1 MPPFASSKVHAFR
14 LLRLSRFNE
23 FRGHDIFVGYI
34 ICPTHVLR
42 IVVIWKGVC
51 LEVSYLNG
59 TAARNA
65 SVFDALKTS
74 LKTLFYTA
82 EKLKQV
88 GHLIFAVNLSI
99 SPLSKEE
106 HCFLRF
112 REMKLQAAL
121 LLLQAFDLFQARA
134 LWRVGEMHK

>member
-1 MPPFASSKVHAFR
+1 MPLYSTR
-14 LLRLSRFNE
+14 CR
-23 FRGHDIFVGYI
+23 
-34 ICPTHVLR
+34 
-42 IVVIWKGVC
+42 
-51 LEVSYLNG
+51 
-59 TAARNA
+59 
-65 SVFDALKTS
+65 LKTS
-74 LKTLFYTA
+74 LKTLFYAA

-88 GHLIFAVNLSI
+88 GYLIFAVNLSI

-112 REMKLQAAL
+112 HEMKLQAAL